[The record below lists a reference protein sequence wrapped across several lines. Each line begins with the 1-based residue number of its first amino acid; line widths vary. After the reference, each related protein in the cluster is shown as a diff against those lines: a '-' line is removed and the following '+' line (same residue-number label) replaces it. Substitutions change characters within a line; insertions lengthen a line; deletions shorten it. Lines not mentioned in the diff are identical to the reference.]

1 MTVALII
8 IASALLL
15 YLVVLLVIYLIQE
28 RLIFA
33 PNLIKK
39 DPSIKLVS
47 SYEDI
52 FLNTKGNGHL
62 HGMLIKADEPKGV
75 ILYFHGNTG
84 SLYKWSVLA
93 EELTHFGYDV
103 LPYDYRGYG
112 KSTGKRSEE
121 LMHQDALAFYNYAV
135 DRYSNKNVILYGRS
149 LGSGFATRL
158 AAEQNPHKLVLE
170 TPYDNFINAADF
182 HFPFIP
188 VKWLLKYEF
197 KNDEYIEQVKCPIL
211 ILHGTRD
218 RIIPFKL
225 ALNLFENISEST
237 ENHLVTIPRGRHNN
251 LSSFALF
258 REKLKE
264 FLSVG

>member
-1 MTVALII
+1 MNILLTIL
-8 IASALLL
+8 ASALLL
-15 YLVVLLVIYLIQE
+15 YIVVLVIVYFIQE

-39 DPSIKLVS
+39 DPGIKIVS
-47 SYEDI
+47 NYEDI
-52 FLNTKGNGHL
+52 YIETEGKGNI
-62 HGMLIKADEPKGV
+62 HGMLIKAEKSKGV

-93 EELTHFGYDV
+93 EELTHYDYDV

-112 KSTGKRSEE
+112 KSHGKRSED
-121 LMHQDALAFYNYAV
+121 LMHKDALAFYNIAKEKYGE
-135 DRYSNKNVILYGRS
+135 NKVVLYGRS
-149 LGSGFATRL
+149 LGSGFATKL
-158 AAEQNPHKLVLE
+158 ASEQNPKCLILE
-170 TPYDNFINAADF
+170 TPYDNFVNAAEF
-182 HFPFIP
+182 HFPFVP
-188 VKWLLKYEF
+188 VKWLLRYEF
-197 KNDEYIEQVKCPIL
+197 KNDQHIQNVNCPVL

-225 ALNLFENISEST
+225 ALNLYENVPEKV

-258 REKLKE
+258 REKVRE
-264 FLSVG
+264 FLS

>member
-1 MTVALII
+1 MTIALII
-8 IASALLL
+8 FASALLL
-15 YLVVLLVIYLIQE
+15 YVVVLVIIYFIQE

-39 DPSIKLVS
+39 DPAIKLVS
-47 SYEDI
+47 DFEDI
-52 FLNTKGNGHL
+52 FIDTPENGHL
-62 HGMLIKADEPKGV
+62 HGMLIKAESSKGL

-84 SLYKWSVLA
+84 SLYKWSVVA
-93 EELTHFGYDV
+93 EELIHYGYDV
-103 LPYDYRGYG
+103 LPFDYRGYG

-121 LMHQDALAFYNYAV
+121 NMHKDALAIYNYAKEL
-135 DRYSNKNVILYGRS
+135 YGEKNIVLYGRS
-149 LGSGFATRL
+149 LGSGFATKL
-158 AAEQNPHKLVLE
+158 ASEQDPKSLILE

-197 KNDEYIEQVKCPIL
+197 RNDKYIQKVKCSIL

-225 ALNLFENISEST
+225 ALNLYEKIPENI

-258 REKLKE
+258 REKVKE
-264 FLSVG
+264 FVC